1 MKFPSNLNCDWK
13 IVSEMGPWLQWIE
26 QRQLSDETINI
37 EVLQFGAAYIR
48 DLTVYVTA
56 SKISQ
61 ETDAE

>member
-1 MKFPSNLNCDWK
+1 MKFPSNLNCDRK
-13 IVSEMGPWLQWIE
+13 IVSKMGPWLQWIE

-37 EVLQFGAAYIR
+37 EVLQFGAASIR